1 MMRFE
6 IKYDMETVAQFS
18 GYIDAMDYLLRQTKY
33 NRGTLH
39 LQPLPGFSLPD
50 NIVAI
55 MRAAFP
61 AIDSA
66 SCRAF
71 LRAWHA
77 EINR

>member
-6 IKYDMETVAQFS
+6 IKYDLETVAQFS
-18 GYIDAMDYLLRQTKY
+18 GYIDAMDYMLRQTKY
-33 NRGTLH
+33 NCGSLY

-50 NIVAI
+50 NIGAI

-61 AIDSA
+61 
-66 SCRAF
+66 
-71 LRAWHA
+71 